1 MALMLVWD
9 IGYPD
14 WVYDGLFTE
23 DNKFNA
29 YVAYLLNAD
38 GTEKEIVA
46 YIMLQLDRTVMSS
59 FIQGL
64 YVEEVHRNR
73 GIAKRLINEAENY
86 SKSIGCKEIKVEI
99 LSHLSSFYYKLGY
112 SACKRITDNK
122 YIISKP
128 LPKTNSIKKDDNG
141 WDR

>member
-1 MALMLVWD
+1 MLVWD
-9 IGYPD
+9 TGYPD
-14 WVYDGLFTE
+14 WVYDGIFTE
-23 DNKFNA
+23 DNNFNA
-29 YVAYLLNAD
+29 YVAYLLNDD

-46 YIMLQLDRTVMSS
+46 YIMLQLNRTGMSS

-64 YVEEVHRNR
+64 YVEEAHRNR

-86 SKSIGCKEIKVEI
+86 SKSIGCKEIKVEM

-112 SACKRITDNK
+112 SACKRITDKK
-122 YIISKP
+122 YIISKA
-128 LPKTNSIKKDDNG
+128 LEKTNSIKKDNNG

>member
-1 MALMLVWD
+1 MLVWD

-14 WVYDGLFTE
+14 WVYDEIFTE

-29 YVAYLLNAD
+29 YVACLLNHD
-38 GTEKEIVA
+38 GTEKEIIA
-46 YIMLQLDRTVMSS
+46 YVMLQLNKTEMSS

-64 YVEEVHRNR
+64 YVEEGHRNR

-86 SKSIGCKEIKVEI
+86 SKYIGCKEIKVEM

-112 SACKRITDNK
+112 SAYKKITDRK
-122 YIISKP
+122 YIISKT
-128 LPKTNSIKKDDNG
+128 LEKTNSVKKDEDG

>member
-1 MALMLVWD
+1 MLVQD

-14 WVYDGLFTE
+14 WVYDGIFSD

-29 YVAYLLNAD
+29 YVAYLLNSD

-46 YIMLQLDRTVMSS
+46 YIMLQLDRTGMSS

-64 YVEEVHRNR
+64 YVEKNYRNK
-73 GIAKRLINEAENY
+73 GIAKRLISEAENY
-86 SKSIGCKEIKVEI
+86 SKSIGCKEIKVEM

-112 SACKRITDNK
+112 SACKRITDKK
-122 YIISKP
+122 YIISKA
-128 LPKTNSIKKDDNG
+128 LEKTSSVKKDEDG

>member
-1 MALMLVWD
+1 MLVWD
-9 IGYPD
+9 IGYPE
-14 WVYDGLFTE
+14 WVYNEIFTE

-29 YVAYLLNAD
+29 HVAYLLNGD
-38 GTEKEIVA
+38 GTEKDIVA
-46 YIMLQLDRTVMSS
+46 YIMLQLNKTGMSS

-64 YVEEVHRNR
+64 YVEEDYRNR

-86 SKSIGCKEIKVEI
+86 SKAIGCREIKAEM

-112 SACKRITDNK
+112 SACKRITDRK
-122 YIISKP
+122 YIISKA
-128 LPKTNSIKKDDNG
+128 LEKTNSIKKDEDG